1 MTGIDLRYFLAK
13 ELLEAK
19 DYSAALREAR
29 AVIEFDPTF
38 ALAYYVI
45 AEATAQN
52 ATQWHR
58 SAAAAGRGGGATSKC
73 ITYITPVWRMHAC
86 MHVCMYVC
94 MYIHV

>member
-19 DYSAALREAR
+19 DYRAALREAR

-45 AEATAQN
+45 AEAIAQN

-58 SAAAAGRGGGATSKC
+58 SAAAAAAAGRDVPTSKC
-73 ITYITPVWRMHAC
+73 NTSLLLYGACMHAC
-86 MHVCMYVC
+86 MYV
-94 MYIHV
+94 